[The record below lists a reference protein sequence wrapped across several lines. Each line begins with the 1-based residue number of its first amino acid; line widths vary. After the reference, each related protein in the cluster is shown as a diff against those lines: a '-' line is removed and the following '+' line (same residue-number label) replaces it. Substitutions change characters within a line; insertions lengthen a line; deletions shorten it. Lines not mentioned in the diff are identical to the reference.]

1 MLLFAGNK
9 YLLLCIPG
17 AIVIGLVVWG
27 VLNPA
32 SDFRI
37 VVNRKG
43 VHFRG
48 KLPPG
53 FRPDV
58 TQLLRDEMQIEKAVI
73 WGNWSDKRILRL
85 KFRGRLD
92 QGQQQRIRNYLATTL
107 RS

>member
-1 MLLFAGNK
+1 MNI

-17 AIVIGLVVWG
+17 AIVLGLIVWG

-37 VVNRKG
+37 IVNGKG

-53 FRPDV
+53 FRPEL
-58 TQLLRDEMQIEKAVI
+58 TELLRDQMRIEKVVI
-73 WGNWSDKRILRL
+73 WGNWSDKRVLRTT
-85 KFRGRLD
+85 FRGKIT
-92 QGQQQRIRNYLATTL
+92 QAAQQRIRNFLTASL
-107 RS
+107 RK